1 MVPDLF
7 ELGSD
12 APLQLAKCLSTT
24 STDPTSAITF
34 DALGKNTS
42 FYYSLCEELYSQD
55 ADSFE
60 SVVRDVVKYISDSL
74 SKCTTLLDEG
84 STEGVTGNGI
94 LLTSALRE
102 LCTNKKATVALAK
115 LPSFLLPPANTAA
128 AKEKISTAP
137 QVPPGATQQQ
147 LALIRMMQSMRGEA
161 PAYLRRSGPGL
172 EKHTVLG
179 LVLRLGIPVD
189 HPAMSSSFSNPATR
203 TRKDISQITDGF
215 RRQLELYQ
223 NKCNELVKGLVVA
236 GEESRKR
243 VSPTSL
249 TGTGCLPLFIPQAHS
264 SPSACCR

>member
-55 ADSFE
+55 ADLFE

-84 STEGVTGNGI
+84 STEGVTGNGL

-102 LCTNKKATVALAK
+102 LCTNKKAAVALTNI
-115 LPSFLLPPANTAA
+115 PTFLVPCANTPEAA
-128 AKEKISTAP
+128 QSALTPEELNRLRTAYMV
-137 QVPPGATQQQ
+137 QAMSGRGASN
-147 LALIRMMQSMRGEA
+147 L
-161 PAYLRRSGPGL
+161 PKNYNRRSGPAL
-172 EKHTVLG
+172 ENKTVLG
-179 LVLRLGIPVD
+179 LVLRLGF
-189 HPAMSSSFSNPATR
+189 PAASSNSAMMETFQNPATR
-203 TRKDISQITDGF
+203 SPKDLDQTTDQC

-223 NKCNELVKGLVVA
+223 NKCNQLIKQLVVS
-236 GEESRKR
+236 GEESRKQ
-243 VSPTSL
+243 VS
-249 TGTGCLPLFIPQAHS
+249 
-264 SPSACCR
+264 